1 MASAT
6 RDVDE
11 VMKMFP
17 TTYSVLVSVAAFEAA
32 WGFYMLCCTKGALAA
47 AIGRHLEVGSK
58 ASPAL
63 EPALSYAG
71 GLRLAVALTIL
82 VAVTTPYVDD
92 EDFAHLTHRLA
103 VAAIVHTCILQP
115 YMAACR
121 SAPRIPTACWMFVSL
136 VEGAVLTASLAAES
150 NFDLVK
156 LANYHVFWFFH
167 AAYVCLAVGFVLSV
181 WASGANCCCAPTD
194 KVELSGIEIGS
205 GDLAA
210 PLFDEN
216 RHQLSPS
223 SRRLLS

>member
-1 MASAT
+1 MSVPPT
-6 RDVDE
+6 RPIVAIRFDCT
-11 VMKMFP
+11 P
-17 TTYSVLVSVAAFEAA
+17 LRSVRQVVVPSE
-32 WGFYMLCCTKGALAA
+32 
-47 AIGRHLEVGSK
+47 
-58 ASPAL
+58 ASPAYRSRL
-63 EPALSYAG
+63 ERVQRAISRHGTRNTYY
-71 GLRLAVALTIL
+71 LTNGSCTFQFTNDPD
-82 VAVTTPYVDD
+82 VGWVRFT
-92 EDFAHLTHRLA
+92 
-103 VAAIVHTCILQP
+103 
-115 YMAACR
+115 
-121 SAPRIPTACWMFVSL
+121 
-136 VEGAVLTASLAAES
+136 VEGTVLTASLAAES

-156 LANYHVFWFFH
+156 LANYHVVWYFH

>member
-103 VAAIVHTCILQP
+103 VAARALGEYKHAPEARVERTGSDLGD
-115 YMAACR
+115 R
-121 SAPRIPTACWMFVSL
+121 SGGPRSR
-136 VEGAVLTASLAAES
+136 G
-150 NFDLVK
+150 
-156 LANYHVFWFFH
+156 
-167 AAYVCLAVGFVLSV
+167 
-181 WASGANCCCAPTD
+181 
-194 KVELSGIEIGS
+194 GS
-205 GDLAA
+205 FGLL
-210 PLFDEN
+210 PL
-216 RHQLSPS
+216 
-223 SRRLLS
+223 LLLRCHCY